1 MRPDRRPR
9 RRARGFALIL
19 AVFMLVSLAGMG
31 AYMLTIST
39 GQVEAG
45 VQDEQGVRAYQ
56 SARAGIEWGAFQVL
70 RNSGGSFATTNC
82 NAAGTPSQA
91 IALSGGL
98 SGFRVEVSCQVFGP
112 ETEGTASVTVYR
124 VTATGCNSNPCG
136 SGLGPTY
143 VERQLQLVLTN

>member
-1 MRPDRRPR
+1 MRPVLKSRS
-9 RRARGFALIL
+9 RARGFALIL
-19 AVFMLVSLAGMG
+19 AVFMLVSLAAIG
-31 AYMLTIST
+31 AYLLTIST

-70 RNSGGSFATTNC
+70 RNPGGSFATANC
-82 NAAGTPSQA
+82 NAAGTPSEV

-112 ETEGTASVTVYR
+112 ETEGTSSVTVYR
-124 VTATGCNSNPCG
+124 LTATGCNNNPCG